1 MFDKPDPLFDA
12 RDTAIIGLQAAAYDP
27 DLDDDYFMGLVED
40 YEDITIAD
48 SRQFRRFF
56 DEVVSESPEF
66 QDVLAGFCHEVA
78 QLGKEEITGTPNA
91 HRLWANLRGLLTWHA
106 KEQARK
112 ELEKDGAPDIY
123 GTDFYSHS

>member
-1 MFDKPDPLFDA
+1 MLDLQDPQFDP

-40 YEDITIAD
+40 HEDITIAD

-66 QDVLAGFCHEVA
+66 HDVLVQFCHELA
-78 QLGKEEITGTPNA
+78 QLSKEEITGTPNA

-106 KEQARK
+106 KQEARK
-112 ELEKDGAPDIY
+112 EIKKDGVPDIY
-123 GTDFYSHS
+123 GTDYYR